1 MKNIKKTCKLFH
13 NWRNF
18 AKSGHTAHEPRRRC
32 QNSIKFAKM
41 YNSIL
46 RTVTFITRELYFKF
60 VKNWLALEF
69 FTVFSYF
76 LKQSTINWIG
86 PTLDPPLSDVG
97 YKKSIKGKKRITN
110 EMIFCQINFL
120 DCLLYRELC
129 LGPFPWYIICHFC
142 LSTVNRLCSC
152 FQIVYVNIRSIQS
165 SEQSSNP
172 GPMS

>member
-46 RTVTFITRELYFKF
+46 RTVTFVTRELYFKF
-60 VKNWLALEF
+60 VQNWLALEF
-69 FTVFSYF
+69 FYSIFLFPQTKHNKLNMAYF
-76 LKQSTINWIG
+76 R
-86 PTLDPPLSDVG
+86 PPLSDVG